1 MIKKKRNHT
10 QRVKSVTFADRFNY
24 WFDNRVSDSSLG
36 LIKHLIVATLVLALL
51 LGLLIILLG
60 FNGESEPHAVLWNSI
75 STVINAWMPS
85 FEDGSVGYI
94 ILMSVIAIAGLLFT
108 SVLIGIFTSAIE
120 EKINELKKGNSR
132 VLEDGHIVILGFYPG
147 EYTLIH
153 QLVLAA
159 AGKPDCIV
167 VAGDLERDEM
177 ELEIKNNIDHPRN
190 FRIICRT
197 ADICDPS
204 SLEKCSIETSRSVII
219 SPTDD
224 TTTIKS
230 ILAVSAL
237 LRNRGNTD
245 VKINAILSKNELRFP
260 PSIAQAHHITALHT
274 YAILAKI
281 IAHSCTQNGLSEA
294 FKEVFNF
301 EGSELYLIDLP
312 EAKGL
317 TFTELSLRLDGAV
330 AVGISRD
337 NAVTLNPPGNW
348 QLRESDRVLV
358 FSEERDSATLSKES
372 GKPPRLIGLTQK
384 TASRNADVTAII
396 GSNKTLPIII
406 RELPED
412 VFHVVLMDSGIKD
425 DVRRRIDGIAA
436 ERGLDIQYRDSTP
449 NNVGDLEEIAMTAA
463 HIVIL
468 NDHKKD
474 EEKSDMD
481 TVFTLLNLRD
491 IRTRYGLHFNITA
504 EMNMEQNQQLVVNND
519 HTDFVVTSSMSSLF
533 LAQLAYSHE
542 LLDVFNEILSN
553 EGNELYLKEASDL
566 NCAGAYAIRDL
577 RYSLLGIGYILLGY
591 ITADTYYFNP
601 PLNGTVDLKKGDHL
615 ILLGEN

>member
-1 MIKKKRNHT
+1 MKKRKRNHN
-10 QRVKSVTFADRFNY
+10 QGMKSVTLGDRFNY
-24 WFDNRVSDSSLG
+24 WFDNRVAGGSLG
-36 LIKHLIVATLVLALL
+36 LIKHLIVSTLVLALL
-51 LGLLIILLG
+51 LGLLIIVLG

-85 FEDGSVGYI
+85 YEDGSVGYI
-94 ILMSVIAIAGLLFT
+94 ILMAVIAIAGLLFT
-108 SVLIGIFTSAIE
+108 SVLIGIITSAIE

-132 VLEDGHIVILGFYPG
+132 VLEEGHIVILGFYPG
-147 EYTLIH
+147 EFTLIH

-167 VAGDLERDEM
+167 VAGELEREEM

-190 FRIICRT
+190 FRIVCRT

-204 SLEKCSIETSRSVII
+204 SLEKCSIETSRTVII

-224 TTTIKS
+224 TRTIKS
-230 ILAVSAL
+230 VLAVSAL
-237 LRNRGNTD
+237 LRSKDNTD

-281 IAHSCTQNGLSEA
+281 IAHSCTQTGLSEA
-294 FKEVFNF
+294 IKEVFNF

-317 TFTELSLRLDGAV
+317 TFSELSLRLDDAV
-330 AVGISRD
+330 AIGISRD
-337 NAVTLNPPGNW
+337 NAVTLNPPGDW
-348 QLRESDRVLV
+348 RLLESDRILV
-358 FSEERDSATLSKES
+358 FSEEEDSATLSRES
-372 GKPPRLIGLTQK
+372 GEPPRLIGLTK
-384 TASRNADVTAII
+384 KNASKNADVTAII
-396 GSNKTLPIII
+396 GSNNTLPIII
-406 RELPED
+406 SELPED
-412 VFHVVLMDSGIKD
+412 VFHVALMDTGIKD
-425 DVRRRIDGIAA
+425 DVRQRIDAIAA
-436 ERGLDIQYRDSTP
+436 ERGIDIQYRNSNPD
-449 NNVGDLEEIAMTAA
+449 NVRDLEEIAMAAA

-474 EEKSDMD
+474 EERADMD
-481 TVFTLLNLRD
+481 AVFTLLNLRD

-504 EMNMEQNQQLVVNND
+504 EMNMEQNQQLVVSND

-542 LLDVFNEILSN
+542 LLDVFNELLSN
-553 EGNELYLKEASDL
+553 EGNEFYMKEASDL
-566 NCAGAYAIRDL
+566 NCVGAYSVRDL
-577 RYSLLGIGYILLGY
+577 RYSLLNIGYILLGY
-591 ITADTYYFNP
+591 INEDTYHFNP
-601 PLNGTVDLKKGDHL
+601 LLNETVDLKKGDHL